1 MILFFL
7 SLVGVSGVALGAV
20 GKHML
25 QAQLTEAQFNTFST
39 AVHYHQLYSVLLLI
53 IFYIHALKPS
63 LVPKSIVTIFL
74 IGITLFSGS
83 LYAHIFTQWHF
94 WVYITPI
101 GGFTLMGAWI
111 WAAISARVLKK
122 FTN

>member
-39 AVHYHQLYSVLLLI
+39 AVHYHQLYSVLL
-53 IFYIHALKPS
+53 FKTAPFIHP
-63 LVPKSIVTIFL
+63 
-74 IGITLFSGS
+74 
-83 LYAHIFTQWHF
+83 
-94 WVYITPI
+94 
-101 GGFTLMGAWI
+101 
-111 WAAISARVLKK
+111 
-122 FTN
+122 